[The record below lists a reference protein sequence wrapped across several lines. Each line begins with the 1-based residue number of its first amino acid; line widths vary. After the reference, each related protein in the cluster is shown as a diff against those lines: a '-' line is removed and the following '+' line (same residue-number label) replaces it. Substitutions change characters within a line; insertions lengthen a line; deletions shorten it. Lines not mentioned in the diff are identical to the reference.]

1 MAGAE
6 EREKRRARWR
16 ERVAVSAMA
25 LFPLLVS
32 AGFLTPGLVQ
42 VLALAQEGDG
52 RARLPIVDR
61 VGPFGHRPLVPRDFS
76 AGFVPELLDL
86 DQLFL
91 GSQYRVDGS
100 RESLARLAS
109 FFRSSSDSIVLDDV
123 GQRRDVDFDD
133 VLMEETEVAV
143 AAWDADLLPL
153 CGTLHN
159 GNCIRDDDF
168 TGTRVPT
175 SQQPIPEPGSA
186 LLLLLG
192 LAGLSLPRGR
202 G

>member
-1 MAGAE
+1 MAGG
-6 EREKRRARWR
+6 EKRRARWR

-25 LFPLLVS
+25 LFPLLV
-32 AGFLTPGLVQ
+32 AGGFMTPGLVQ
-42 VLALAQEGDG
+42 VLALAQEIDG
-52 RARLPIVDR
+52 TARLPIVDR

-91 GSQYRVDGS
+91 GSQYRIDGS
-100 RESLARLAS
+100 RENLARVAS

-133 VLMEETEVAV
+133 VLMQETQL
-143 AAWDADLLPL
+143 AATSWDAGLLPL
-153 CGTLHN
+153 CGTLHQ
-159 GNCIRDDDF
+159 GNCVRDDDF
-168 TGTRVPT
+168 TGTRVPGG
-175 SQQPIPEPGSA
+175 QQPIPEPGSA

-192 LAGLSLPRGR
+192 LAGLALPRTR
-202 G
+202 A